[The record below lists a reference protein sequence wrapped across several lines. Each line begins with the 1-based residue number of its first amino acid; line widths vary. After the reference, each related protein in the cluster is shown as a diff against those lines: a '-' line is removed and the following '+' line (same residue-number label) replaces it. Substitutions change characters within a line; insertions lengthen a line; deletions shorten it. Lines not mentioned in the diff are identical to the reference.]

1 MDVVKE
7 NMKTVGE
14 REEDGEDRARWKHV
28 TLPGDT

>member
-1 MDVVKE
+1 MNVVKE

-14 REEDGEDRARWKHV
+14 REDGEDRARWKHV